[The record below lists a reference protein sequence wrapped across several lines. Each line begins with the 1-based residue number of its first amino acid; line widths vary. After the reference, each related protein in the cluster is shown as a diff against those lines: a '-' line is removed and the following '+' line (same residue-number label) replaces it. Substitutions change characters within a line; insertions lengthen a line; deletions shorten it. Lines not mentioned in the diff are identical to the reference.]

1 MDPANILPSLEI
13 LDDAVDDLEEAL
25 QPLVDS
31 VTDVASKLPL
41 LDKAKFYVLMTYSIE
56 SMLFSALRL
65 NEVDAKEHPI
75 FKELSRV
82 RQYFDKIKNIEFPP
96 QPQRPGQS
104 INKEAA
110 IRFIR
115 SDLADNKEITA
126 KLTEMIARE
135 RAKAALKT
143 SRLGEKRKLDV
154 ATPEGKS
161 NGEDESKDADS
172 VEESEEEEEE
182 VESEVEPQPEK
193 KKSKKEKKDKSERK
207 EKKEKREKGGK
218 GRREKK
224 SKKSSK
230 E

>member
-1 MDPANILPSLEI
+1 MDPANILPSLEN
-13 LDDAVDDLEEAL
+13 LDDAVDTLEEAL
-25 QPLVDS
+25 QPLVNN

-96 QPQRPGQS
+96 QKPEQT

-115 SDLADNKEITA
+115 SDLADNKEINT
-126 KLTEMIARE
+126 KLTEMIAKE

-143 SRLGEKRKLDV
+143 SRLGDKRKLD
-154 ATPEGKS
+154 AAAPEAKP
-161 NGEDESKDADS
+161 DETEPKESDS
-172 VEESEEEEEE
+172 SESEEEAEP
-182 VESEVEPQPEK
+182 EVEPQPEK
-193 KKSKKEKKDKSERK
+193 KKHKKEKRGKPERK
-207 EKKEKREKGGK
+207 EKKEKGIKGK
-218 GRREKK
+218 KEKK
-224 SKKSSK
+224 SKKSAK

>member
-1 MDPANILPSLEI
+1 MDPANILPSLEN
-13 LDDAVDDLEEAL
+13 LDDAVDTLEEAL
-25 QPLVDS
+25 QPLVNN

-96 QPQRPGQS
+96 QKPEQT

-115 SDLADNKEITA
+115 SDLADNKEINT
-126 KLTEMIARE
+126 KLTEMIAKE

-143 SRLGEKRKLDV
+143 SRLGDKRKLD
-154 ATPEGKS
+154 AAALEAKP
-161 NGEDESKDADS
+161 DETEPKESDS
-172 VEESEEEEEE
+172 SESEEEAEP
-182 VESEVEPQPEK
+182 EVEPQPEK
-193 KKSKKEKKDKSERK
+193 KKHKKEKRGKPERK
-207 EKKEKREKGGK
+207 EKKEKGIKGK
-218 GRREKK
+218 KEKK
-224 SKKSSK
+224 SKKSAK